1 MRRLLVECA
10 LSLACLCGLAGCQSA
25 RVVHGFTQAQVTVL
39 RGTGFHEGPG
49 DWEMDFAER
58 ILFETDSDTLDAH
71 ARDVVERIGRAL
83 HGVGVQRVRVEG
95 HADSTGG
102 EGYNRMLSLRRARA
116 VVGPLVAGGLPEG
129 GVEAFGLG
137 SSTPVA
143 GNESEAGRAGNRR
156 VAIIVPVP

>member
-1 MRRLLVECA
+1 MRRLLGDSV
-10 LSLACLCGLAGCQSA
+10 LSLACLCALAGCQA
-25 RVVHGFTQAQVTVL
+25 PQVVHGFTQAQVTVL
-39 RGTGFHEGPG
+39 RGAGFHEGPG

-58 ILFETDSDTLDAH
+58 ILFGTDSDTLDAH

-83 HGVGVQRVRVEG
+83 SGVGVERVRVEG

-116 VVGPLVAGGLPEG
+116 VAVPLVAGGLPEG
-129 GVEAFGLG
+129 GVEALGLG
-137 SSTPVA
+137 SSAPVA
-143 GNESEAGRAGNRR
+143 GNDSEAGRAGNRR